1 MADLATDTKPLAD
14 DNYNK
19 ILLSC
24 LHFLKWSNMPVTHH
38 AISDLV
44 AFKKANPNDTTL
56 EQQLKIFSTVISP
69 RSNTNRSHRTYAA
82 TILGIFRRNFA
93 PLQWHIHIVSRRQTI
108 PIKEGVLLS
117 IRNDKELSD
126 EHRIAIDL
134 MAYIGER
141 YTAGNLTP
149 ISDFHIVE
157 GTNSVII
164 HLDAAMTKND
174 VEHPSI
180 IPLEL
185 YQRICQNARTN
196 GYSCALPNYRY
207 RWTQITRLAQR
218 KYGVRL
224 TSHYFRKR
232 FETRAETIPANQM
245 NPNHWMVLMGCKPT
259 HGHMPDIYSLMENHE
274 LIGEYENHLAPR
286 LALDGAAHNRDN
298 LSEIQRMQATIAD
311 QAEQIKNLSKLLIRL
326 AARDIQ
332 PTPNP

>member
-24 LHFLKWSNMPVTHH
+24 IHFLQWSNRPITDH
-38 AISDLV
+38 ALSDLI
-44 AFKKANPNDTTL
+44 AFKLANPNDTTL
-56 EQQLKIFSTVISP
+56 EQQLKIFSTVVSP

-93 PLQWHIHIVSRRQTI
+93 PLQWHIHIVSRAQTI

-117 IRNDKELSD
+117 IRNDSELSD

-149 ISDFHIVE
+149 LTDFHIVE

-164 HLDAAMTKND
+164 HLDASMTKND
-174 VEHPSI
+174 VEHPSV

-185 YQRICQNARTN
+185 YERIAHNAQIN
-196 GYSCALPNYRY
+196 GYACALPNYRH
-207 RWTQITRLAQR
+207 RWTQITKLAQR

-232 FETRAETIPANQM
+232 FETRAEKIPANHM
-245 NPNHWMVLMGCKPT
+245 NPNHWMILMGCRPT
-259 HGHMPDIYSLMENHE
+259 HGHMPDIYSLMDNHE
-274 LIGEYENHLAPR
+274 LIAEYENYLAPR
-286 LALDGAAHNRDN
+286 LALDSAANLQDN
-298 LSEIQRMQATIAD
+298 QSEIQRLQVTIAE
-311 QAEQIKNLSKLLIRL
+311 QAEQIKNLTWLLSQL
-326 AARDIQ
+326 AAKR
-332 PTPNP
+332 